1 MVSEY
6 LDFAERQAEREI
18 PMKIE
23 DCSKHLDG
31 ILNSTGEN
39 LLIVNGAINHAQAM
53 EKAQME
59 YKKYK
64 AQTLSGVEKDY
75 LGSMK
80 LLRKRKVEEIEIS
93 VIYSLY
99 WHNKLD
105 LFKNQNDYQG
115 IIMPQPQHFC
125 LLKARGDSGKGRNK

>member
-1 MVSEY
+1 MVSGY

-39 LLIVNGAINHAQAM
+39 LLIGNGDINHAQAI
-53 EKAQME
+53 EKVQME

-80 LLRKRKVEEIEIS
+80 LLRKRKAEEIEIS
-93 VIYSLY
+93 VTYSLY
-99 WHNKLD
+99 
-105 LFKNQNDYQG
+105 
-115 IIMPQPQHFC
+115 
-125 LLKARGDSGKGRNK
+125 